1 MARTKQTARM
11 TASGPAPRRQLALAC
26 CGNKSKYQHQQQIAK
41 GKPKLTLSTTC
52 TDSDDEQSTSSSQS
66 TDSDLQEANT
76 LQCNVASNVHQ
87 GSPSRR
93 VKVMHNDR
101 LSQPAKRAKMRCIDK
116 GGVET
121 NSFCCL

>member
-1 MARTKQTARM
+1 MPFFIMLHNMIVKQCKRIV
-11 TASGPAPRRQLALAC
+11 
-26 CGNKSKYQHQQQIAK
+26 KYAK
-41 GKPKLTLSTTC
+41 RGFEIVDINVIDKLYCDEQSSLSTTC

-76 LQCNVASNVHQ
+76 LKCNVASNVHQ
-87 GSPSRR
+87 GSPGRR
-93 VKVMHNDR
+93 VKVLHNDR
-101 LSQPAKRAKMRCIDK
+101 LSHPAKRAKMRCIDK